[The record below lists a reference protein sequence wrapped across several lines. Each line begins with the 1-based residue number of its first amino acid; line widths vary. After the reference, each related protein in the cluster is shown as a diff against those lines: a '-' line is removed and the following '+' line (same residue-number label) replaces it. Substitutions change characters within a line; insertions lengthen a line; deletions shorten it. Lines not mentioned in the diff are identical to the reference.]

1 VAARVI
7 WLVIDSVG
15 IGEMPDAGDYG
26 DEGSNTLENLYR
38 ENPRLKLPN
47 LEKMGLGLIEGV
59 SVIPRAENPV
69 AAYGKAAQMSPGKDT
84 TTGHWEMAGIVL
96 EKPFPLFPN
105 GFPPDLIK
113 EFENKIGRKTLG
125 NYPASGTEIINVLG
139 DEHVKTGSPIVYTS
153 GDSVFQIAAH
163 EDVISLE
170 ELYRMCETAREML
183 SGELAVGRV
192 IARPFTGKGNGN
204 YGRTRNRHDYS
215 LSPYHDTVLNMVE
228 SKGIGVYGVGKI
240 FDIFAGSGITKSIKM
255 KDNKQGMEITMSLME
270 KVDRG
275 LIFVNL
281 VDFDMIYGHRNDV
294 EGYSNA
300 LMDFD
305 EQLGKLMAKMD
316 REDVLVINADHGCD
330 PTTESTDHSRE
341 YVPVLVYGDSV
352 NPVNIGVRKSFS
364 DIGQTIA
371 EFLQTESIA
380 NGKSFAR
387 EVLKKT

>member
-1 VAARVI
+1 MAARVI

-69 AAYGKAAQMSPGKDT
+69 AAHGKAAQMSPGKDT

-96 EKPFPLFPN
+96 EKPFPLFPD
-105 GFPPDLIK
+105 GFPPELIK
-113 EFENKIGRKTLG
+113 KFESKIGRKTLG

-163 EDVISLE
+163 EDVIFLE

-183 SGELAVGRV
+183 SGDLAVGRV

-204 YGRTRNRHDYS
+204 YARTRNRHDYS

-228 SKGIGVYGVGKI
+228 RKGIGVYGVGKI

-255 KDNKQGMEITMSLME
+255 KDNKQGMEITMSLMKE
-270 KVDRG
+270 VDRG

-305 EQLGKLMAKMD
+305 EQLGKLIGKMD

-330 PTTESTDHSRE
+330 PTTESTNHSRE

-380 NGKSFAR
+380 NGESFAR

>member
-1 VAARVI
+1 MASRVI

-38 ENPRLKLPN
+38 ENPSLKLPN

-59 SVIPRAENPV
+59 SVIPRTENPV

-96 EKPFPLFPN
+96 EKPFPLFPD

-183 SGELAVGRV
+183 SGDLAVGRV

-228 SKGIGVYGVGKI
+228 SKGLGVYGVGKI
-240 FDIFAGSGITKSIKM
+240 FDIFAGSGITKSLKM

-270 KVDRG
+270 EVDRG

-305 EQLGKLMAKMD
+305 EQLVKLIGKMD

-380 NGKSFAR
+380 NGESFAWK
-387 EVLKKT
+387 VLKKT

>member
-1 VAARVI
+1 MAARVI